1 MNRKDQYIEPDNSYY
16 EPSTDTSHGTTMLIV
31 VLTFVFIILT
41 TVLAVAVHQKRNEE
55 KENNAALPVNSD
67 TFISVATATP
77 TPVPPIQGFQNPLLY
92 PATAVINT
100 STDQEIPSDNSP
112 SARGLTQNIIDGAVI
127 LTDYQR
133 DNEIFMGDPLE
144 YSNVAGI
151 TTYRGNNFRNTAA
164 FGYIYPEGEAVD
176 TLTQVWEFTSTNSR
190 LASSQTFEWQGF
202 QLTGQPLVVRWDPT
216 VKASMNL
223 YSDKAAKTDL
233 TEVICACL
241 DGYVYFLDIDDGT
254 MTRDPIYVGASI
266 KGTPAVDPR
275 GWPLLYVGQGDDNGD
290 RTGFGMFIFSLI
302 DGSELYFRDV
312 MDDGAYRMNWGAF
325 DSSPIVD
332 IDSDTLIWP
341 CENGIVYTFALG
353 TQYTVGGATI
363 SIDPVCIGY
372 KYIFSDTQGR
382 YLGVESSIAVY
393 GNLGY
398 FIDNNSNLICL
409 DLNTFSMQWV
419 FRTGDDSDVS
429 PVLVEENGI
438 PYLYIGTEVD
448 YQGGQGA
455 YSGAAYTYKLNAL
468 TGAEVW
474 QTSQPCYTYNGQTSD
489 TDQVGGCV
497 GNPIVGKNS
506 ISNLVIFSYS
516 CTNDLVSGNRLVAY
530 NRDTGNEVWHYDMNI
545 YTYSSPV
552 DCYDQEGNAYILI
565 GDSLGQ
571 IHLVNGQTGER
582 ITYIQTSRYLGT
594 DSETTNGVEFQ
605 ASPVIFN
612 DTMIISTTSGSVFGI
627 RID

>member
-41 TVLAVAVHQKRNEE
+41 TVLAVAYHQKRNEE
-55 KENNAALPVNSD
+55 KEANAALPVNSD
-67 TFISVATATP
+67 TFISVATPTP
-77 TPVPPIQGFQNPLLY
+77 TPVPPIQAFQNPLLY

-100 STDQEIPSDNSP
+100 STDQEIPSENNP
-112 SARGLTQNIIDGAVI
+112 SARGLTQNVINGAVI
-127 LTDYQR
+127 VTDYQR
-133 DNEIFMGDPLE
+133 ESEIFMGDPLE

-164 FGYIYPEGEAVD
+164 FGYIYPDGGSVD
-176 TLTQVWEFTSTNSR
+176 TLTQVWEYNNTHSR
-190 LASSQTFEWQGF
+190 LASSQTFEWEGF
-202 QLTGQPLVVRWDPT
+202 QLTGQPLVVRWDAQ
-216 VKASMNL
+216 VQASMNL
-223 YSDKAAKTDL
+223 YSDKASKTDL

-241 DGYVYFLDIDDGT
+241 DGYVYFLDLEDGT
-254 MTRDPIYVGASI
+254 MTRDPIYVGASV

-275 GWPLLYVGQGDDNGD
+275 GYPLLYVGQADDNGD
-290 RTGFGMFIFSLI
+290 DGFGMYIYSLI
-302 DGSELYFRDV
+302 DGTQLYFYDV

-341 CENGIVYTFALG
+341 CENGIIYTFTLG
-353 TQYTVGGATI
+353 TQYTFGGA
-363 SIDPVCIGY
+363 SVMVNPVCTGY

-382 YLGVESSIAVY
+382 YLGVESSVAVY

-419 FRTGDDSDVS
+419 FRTSDDSDLS
-429 PVLVEENGI
+429 PVLAEENGI

-448 YQGGQGA
+448 YQGGQGS

-497 GNPIVGKNS
+497 GNPIVGRNS

-516 CTNDLVSGNRLVAY
+516 CTNDLVSGNRVVAY

-552 DCYDQEGNAYILI
+552 DCYDQDGNAYILI

-582 ITYIQTSRYLGT
+582 ITYIQTSRNLGMS
-594 DSETTNGVEFQ
+594 DETTGGVEFQ
-605 ASPVIFN
+605 ASPVVFN
-612 DTMIISTTSGSVFGI
+612 NTMVISTTSGSVFGI

>member
-41 TVLAVAVHQKRNEE
+41 TVLAVAFYQKRNEE
-55 KENNAALPVNSD
+55 KEENAALPVNSD
-67 TFISVATATP
+67 TFISVATPTP
-77 TPVPPIQGFQNPLLY
+77 TPVPPIQAFQNPLLY
-92 PATAVINT
+92 PATAIINT
-100 STDQEIPSDNSP
+100 STDQEIPSENNP
-112 SARGLTQNIIDGAVI
+112 SARGLTQNVINGAVI
-127 LTDYQR
+127 VTDYQR
-133 DNEIFMGDPLE
+133 ENEIFMGDPLE

-151 TTYRGNNFRNTAA
+151 TTYRGNNFRNTAS
-164 FGYIYPEGEAVD
+164 FGYIYPNGDSVD
-176 TLTQVWEFTSTNSR
+176 TLTQVWEYNNTYSR
-190 LASSQTFEWQGF
+190 LASSQTFEWEGF
-202 QLTGQPLVVRWDPT
+202 QLTGQPLVVRWDPQ
-216 VKASMNL
+216 VQASMNL
-223 YSDKAAKTDL
+223 YSDKVSKADL

-241 DGYVYFLDIDDGT
+241 DGYVYFLDIDDGS
-254 MTRDPIYVGASI
+254 MTRDPIYVGASV

-275 GWPLLYVGQGDDNGD
+275 GYPLLYVGQADDNGD
-290 RTGFGMFIFSLI
+290 DGFGMYIYSLV
-302 DGSELYFRDV
+302 DGTQLYFYDV

-341 CENGIVYTFALG
+341 CENGIIYTFTLG
-353 TQYTVGGATI
+353 TQYTFGGA
-363 SIDPVCIGY
+363 SVMVNPVCTGY

-419 FRTGDDSDVS
+419 FRTSDDSDIS
-429 PVLVEENGI
+429 PVLAEENGI

-448 YQGGQGA
+448 YQGGQGS

-582 ITYIQTSRYLGT
+582 ITYIQTNQYLGT
-594 DSETTNGVEFQ
+594 SDETSNGVEFQ
-605 ASPVIFN
+605 ASPVVFN
-612 DTMIISTTSGSVFGI
+612 DMMIISTTSGSVFGI

>member
-55 KENNAALPVNSD
+55 NENNAALPVNSD
-67 TFISVATATP
+67 AFISVATATP

-92 PATAVINT
+92 PATALINT
-100 STDQEIPSDNSP
+100 STDQEIPSDNIP

-133 DNEIFMGDPLE
+133 DAQIFMGDPLE

-164 FGYIYPEGEAVD
+164 FGYIYPNGESVD
-176 TLTQVWEFTSTNSR
+176 TLTQVWEYNNTYSR
-190 LASSQTFEWQGF
+190 LASSQTFEWEGF
-202 QLTGQPLVVRWDPT
+202 QLTGQPLVVRWDPA
-216 VKASMNL
+216 VQASMNL

-241 DGYVYFLDIDDGT
+241 DGYVYFLDLEDGT
-254 MTRDPIYVGASI
+254 MTRDPIYVGASV

-275 GWPLLYVGQGDDNGD
+275 GYPLLYVGQGDDNGD

-332 IDSDTLIWP
+332 MDSDTLIWP
-341 CENGIVYTFALG
+341 CENGIVYTFSLG
-353 TQYTVGGATI
+353 TQYTLGASSI
-363 SIDPVCIGY
+363 SIDPICIGY

-382 YLGVESSIAVY
+382 YLGVESSIGVY

-419 FRTGDDSDVS
+419 FRTGDDSDIT
-429 PVLVEENGI
+429 PVLAEENGI

-448 YQGGQGA
+448 YQGGQGE

-516 CTNDLVSGNRLVAY
+516 CTNGLVSGNRLVAY

-552 DCYDQEGNAYILI
+552 DCYDQDGNAYILI

-582 ITYIQTSRYLGT
+582 ITYIQTAQYLGT
-594 DSETTNGVEFQ
+594 NDETTNGVEFQ
-605 ASPVIFN
+605 ASPVVFN
-612 DTMIISTTSGSVFGI
+612 DMMVISTTSGSVFGI